1 MNNSNKPLTADL
13 SLAFIAF
20 VWGATFTVVKNA
32 LVDIDPFSFLFIR
45 FGIASLLILPVL
57 IAKKRIKTLPWKSGL
72 IAGVFLFVGY
82 GGQTIGLQYTTAS
95 KSGFITGLSVVLV
108 PIFVAIFERRK
119 MSLNAMIAVVLAA
132 TGLYLLTNPQAQ
144 SFNRGDAWTLLC
156 AVGFALHIV
165 TLDYYTRRVDYFGM
179 FFLQIVVVSVL
190 SGIAAP
196 IENGFTTPLQ
206 FEITPN
212 VIFAILITA
221 IFATALAFFIQNWA
235 QQITT
240 ATRTA
245 LLLTLE
251 PVFAALTAFVVL
263 GEILG
268 WMGIT
273 GGIVI
278 LFGIILAE
286 LGHKPVD
293 EIIDEYVQ

>member
-1 MNNSNKPLTADL
+1 
-13 SLAFIAF
+13 
-20 VWGATFTVVKNA
+20 
-32 LVDIDPFSFLFIR
+32 
-45 FGIASLLILPVL
+45 
-57 IAKKRIKTLPWKSGL
+57 
-72 IAGVFLFVGY
+72 
-82 GGQTIGLQYTTAS
+82 
-95 KSGFITGLSVVLV
+95 VVLV